1 MLPGQVQEIH
11 DLILEDEPG
20 LAGQADPGRLEA
32 ALERVENLKLYV
44 DLDDVFEH
52 AAMYAIALARG
63 HVFADA
69 NKRTALVTALTYLK
83 QQNFT
88 VERNPELEQIMVDV
102 AEGKIERA
110 DLADILYSLSSM

>member
-1 MLPGQVQEIH
+1 MQPDQVQEIH

-20 LAGQADPGRLEA
+20 LHGRADAGRLEA

-44 DLDDVFEH
+44 QLDDVFEH

-69 NKRTALVTALTYLK
+69 NKRTALVTTLTYLK
-83 QQNFT
+83 QQGYT
-88 VERNPELEQIMVDV
+88 VDRNPELEQIMVDV
-102 AEGKIERA
+102 AEGKIERS
-110 DLADILYSLSSM
+110 DLADILYSLSGM